1 MICYFSQC
9 FNKFITII
17 DLNFT
22 TILAK
27 SIQFQ
32 PSAFIYL
39 NFDDGPNIGT
49 NFVLDVLKAEE
60 VRATFFINSI
70 NHFDPTPEFAERNIQ
85 RF

>member
-1 MICYFSQC
+1 M
-9 FNKFITII
+9 I

-27 SIQFQ
+27 FKQFQ

-39 NFDDGPNIGT
+39 TFDDGPNIGT

-60 VRATFFINSI
+60 VRAGMSNWRPAGRMWPLCLNCAARRVVII
-70 NHFDPTPEFAERNIQ
+70 
-85 RF
+85 